1 MATRSLTREL
11 ALLVLGQ
18 VPEQKSASV
27 ADLALD
33 SILDQALDTLTQ
45 HWRESLDASAAELDQ
60 AQQSLLDSELQ
71 QGEPGTHDTVRT
83 HLRASLSSAEQVLN
97 GLSAS
102 LELPRLLLLGDQ
114 EQIRRGAMDRV
125 QKVLTQREG
134 IDKRLDQVMETA
146 LVTVPVLKLGLV
158 KVKALVLEWAQGLAR
173 GPLRRQRPRP
183 VVEPSAGH
191 RPHGPKPEPHPLPHW
206 LQELESAP
214 APLKRGH
221 QSHQPSVPASARG
234 WASAPA
240 SVTPQ
245 PVVRTS

>member
-27 ADLALD
+27 ADLGLD

-71 QGEPGTHDTVRT
+71 QGEAGTHDTVRT
-83 HLRASLSSAEQVLN
+83 HLRSSLSSAEHVLN

-114 EQIRRGAMDRV
+114 EQIRRGAMERV
-125 QKVLTQREG
+125 QKVLSQREG
-134 IDKRLDQVMETA
+134 IDTRLDQVMEGWRLTRLPRIDRDILRLA
-146 LVTVPVLKLGLV
+146 VVDLESLRTPAPVAFNEAVEL
-158 KVKALVLEWAQGLAR
+158 ANRYSDEQGR
-173 GPLRRQRPRP
+173 RMINGVLRRFHD
-183 VVEPSAGH
+183 A
-191 RPHGPKPEPHPLPHW
+191 
-206 LQELESAP
+206 
-214 APLKRGH
+214 
-221 QSHQPSVPASARG
+221 QSKASA
-234 WASAPA
+234 
-240 SVTPQ
+240 
-245 PVVRTS
+245 

>member
-71 QGEPGTHDTVRT
+71 QGEQGTHDTVRT

-114 EQIRRGAMDRV
+114 EQIRRGAMERV

-134 IDKRLDQVMETA
+134 IDKQLDQVMEGWRLTRLPRIDRDILRLA
-146 LVTVPVLKLGLV
+146 VVDLESLRTPAPVAFNEAVEL
-158 KVKALVLEWAQGLAR
+158 ANRYSDEQGR
-173 GPLRRQRPRP
+173 RMINGVLRRFHD
-183 VVEPSAGH
+183 A
-191 RPHGPKPEPHPLPHW
+191 
-206 LQELESAP
+206 
-214 APLKRGH
+214 
-221 QSHQPSVPASARG
+221 QSKASA
-234 WASAPA
+234 
-240 SVTPQ
+240 
-245 PVVRTS
+245 